1 MECKYIRTTG
11 EFTVSSS
18 FLLNEFM
25 SRAMA
30 DVVQKIFY
38 LACPG
43 GSSRLCL
50 CMFIL
55 VSSEIHI
62 AVNNTALI
70 SF

>member
-1 MECKYIRTTG
+1 MLKY
-11 EFTVSSS
+11 
-18 FLLNEFM
+18 
-25 SRAMA
+25 
-30 DVVQKIFY
+30 FY

-70 SF
+70 SE